1 MIKNDIITKLTFT
14 MLALFTAFLLWN
26 YSANITSVAV
36 SAARNFIQFVS
47 PEPERIELVHYNI
60 VEKNVKKVDAHSLKC
75 LADNIYYE
83 ASSQSAIGKIAIGR
97 VVMNRLSDKRFPSSV
112 CGVIYQKANETCQFS
127 WTCQEQESRTP
138 INSSIY
144 KESKEIAYK
153 LLAFDMFADS
163 FKHIKFYH
171 NATVDPGWAKKSKVV
186 LKLEDHTF
194 YSEIK

>member
-1 MIKNDIITKLTFT
+1 MTKTENIPRLLFTILT
-14 MLALFTAFLLWN
+14 LCTAFLLWN
-26 YSANITSVAV
+26 YSADVGKFAVVA
-36 SAARNFIQFVS
+36 AQNLIQFIK
-47 PEPERIELVHYNI
+47 PEPERIELVHYDI

-83 ASSQSAIGKIAIGR
+83 ASGQSSIGKIAIGR

-127 WTCQEQESRTP
+127 WTCQEQELRTP
-138 INSSIY
+138 VNSSVY

-171 NATVDPGWAKKSKVV
+171 NATVDPGWAKKSKAV

-194 YSEIK
+194 YSEIR